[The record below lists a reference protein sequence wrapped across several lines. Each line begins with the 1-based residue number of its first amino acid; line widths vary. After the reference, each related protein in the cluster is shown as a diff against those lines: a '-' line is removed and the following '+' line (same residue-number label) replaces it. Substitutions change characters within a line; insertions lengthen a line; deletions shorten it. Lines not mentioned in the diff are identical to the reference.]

1 VFFAAVITNQG
12 GYYAPIIYLGD
23 ARRHRLVVRGPDV
36 NASRWDFSAEGEQGL
51 RVGLMAVKGA
61 RTEEVRALLEERER
75 HGPFASLEDLL
86 GRAPLSVPSAE
97 ALGSGG
103 AFDRWAPDGDRT
115 RLLWTRLGGIPPGV
129 RPRPTDPF
137 DRAALELEILGLT
150 LEIHPAALQRARHGG
165 APNRVEEVDRPGR
178 HLRFWA
184 LVAAEKTVRT
194 EKGELMQ
201 FLTFEDETALC
212 EAVAFPDAYRK
223 RRRPLRTGDVLP
235 VAGRSTRQDGLAVL
249 EVV

>member
-1 VFFAAVITNQG
+1 MDIVLLHHSG
-12 GYYAPIIYLGD
+12 
-23 ARRHRLVVRGPDV
+23 VRV
-36 NASRWDFSAEGEQGL
+36 
-51 RVGLMAVKGA
+51 
-61 RTEEVRALLEERER
+61 
-75 HGPFASLEDLL
+75 EDLL

-150 LEIHPAALQRARHGG
+150 LEIHPAALQRARHGS
-165 APNRVEEVDRPGR
+165 APNRAEEVERPGR

-184 LVAAEKTVRT
+184 LVAAEKTMRT

-201 FLTFEDETALC
+201 FLTFVDETALC
-212 EAVAFPDAYRK
+212 EAVAFPDAYRM
-223 RRRPLRTGDVLP
+223 RRRPLRTGDILP
-235 VAGRSTRQDGLAVL
+235 VAGRSTRQDSLAVL
-249 EVV
+249 EVS

>member
-1 VFFAAVITNQG
+1 MFFAAVITNQG
-12 GYYAPIIYLGD
+12 GYYPAIIYLGD
-23 ARRHRLVVRGPDV
+23 ARRHNLVVRGPDA
-36 NASRWDFSAEGEQGL
+36 NASRWAFSAEGGQGL

-61 RTEEVRALLEERER
+61 RLEEVRALLDERER
-75 HGPFASLEDLL
+75 HGPYASLEDLL
-86 GRAPLSVPSAE
+86 ARVQLSVPTAE

-137 DRAALELEILGLT
+137 DRAALSWRSWGLT
-150 LEIHPAALQRARHGG
+150 WRSTRPPCSGPATAA
-165 APNRVEEVDRPGR
+165 APNRAEEALRPGR
-178 HLRFWA
+178 FLRFWA

-201 FLTFEDETALC
+201 FLTLEDETGLA

-223 RRRPLRTGDVLP
+223 RRRPLRVGDLVP
-235 VAGRSTRQDGLAVL
+235 VSGRSTRQDGLAIL
-249 EVV
+249 EVA